1 MPVRDRTVRCK
12 RCHQRASAHLVVC
25 PHCGRDLH
33 PARSRWLTWGAP
45 LGLVVL
51 FALLFVARGSRS
63 NPITWAQARVASLGA
78 VMGDISTQLDP
89 EVNIVFVPPDTDV
102 EVPLVS
108 QAAIA
113 ATTPSSSAT
122 DNGAAQPDPAAPPA
136 AAPIEAPAAAP
147 TVATAVVESTAP
159 SIPEQAATSQ
169 SSLDL
174 TLPTPTPAA
183 SVYRVQRG
191 DTVFDIALRYGVTE
205 DDLLAANGL
214 TARDAFVLQPGQEL
228 VIPVEATATPETTP
242 TDTPAPTATPAATN
256 TATPAPTAT
265 PTVVATSALTTTSV
279 LTVTSVLTGLT
290 SLPTGTPTP
299 STAPA
304 LPTSTPTETATPEA
318 LVYTVLPGDTLSG
331 IAIRNGVTTEAI
343 LTANNL
349 TIAEGRLL
357 RPGQRLVIPSRIKQN
372 DLLQL
377 ATATPVVDT
386 ATTRLTAP
394 ILRSPANAVNL
405 SCNSNATLTWDPV
418 PEIRVDDLYVV
429 HLGYVDAGGAVVW
442 VAQPQRAANVIAWEV
457 DSALCD
463 LPPAAASGAWQWWVE
478 VVAATGQQ
486 PVSPPSETR
495 SFIWR

>member
-1 MPVRDRTVRCK
+1 MPVQDRTIRCQ
-12 RCHQRASAHLVVC
+12 RCHQRASANLVVC
-25 PHCGRDLH
+25 PHCGRELH

-45 LGLVVL
+45 IGLVVL

-63 NPITWAQARVASLGA
+63 NPITWAQARISSLGA

-113 ATTPSSSAT
+113 ATTPSSGAAASTATQLDSAT
-122 DNGAAQPDPAAPPA
+122 PLAEAPVEEPA
-136 AAPIEAPAAAP
+136 AAPATATATVER
-147 TVATAVVESTAP
+147 VATSAVVSTATNASP
-159 SIPEQAATSQ
+159 I
-169 SSLDL
+169 DL

-205 DDLLAANGL
+205 DELLAANGL

-242 TDTPAPTATPAATN
+242 TDTPSPAPTATN

-265 PTVVATSALTTTSV
+265 PTVAATSAFTTTPV
-279 LTVTSVLTGLT
+279 LAVTSVLTGLT
-290 SLPTGTPTP
+290 TLPTGTPTP

-304 LPTSTPTETATPEA
+304 LPTSTPTETATTEA

-349 TIAEGRLL
+349 TLAEGRLL
-357 RPGQRLVIPSRIKQN
+357 RPGQRLVIPSRVKQN

-386 ATTRLTAP
+386 ATTRLAAP
-394 ILRSPANAVNL
+394 ILRSPANAANL
-405 SCNSNATLTWDPV
+405 PCDSNATLTWDPV

-429 HLGYVDAGGAVVW
+429 HLGYVDAGDAAVW

-463 LPPAAASGAWQWWVE
+463 LPPAAASGEWQWWVE